1 MSGTPL
7 WVLIAAGALVAAALM
22 VAAIYCMATAM
33 VDWGV
38 GQLADAVDARRARDR
53 ALKRLL
59 RGAEDRDPDGHDD
72 PRHDREPARRFKPRS
87 RKG

>member
-22 VAAIYCMATAM
+22 VAVIYSMTTAM
-33 VDWGV
+33 VEWGV
-38 GQLADAVDARRARDR
+38 GHLVEAVDARRARDR
-53 ALKRLL
+53 ALKRLP